1 MKKTAISIALL
12 VAMGIPVQN
21 YAQTQTN
28 MPVTNNQG
36 QVSLVKIIK
45 KLGKSTNT
53 EFFYSASDFKNIWI
67 DESKINYSS
76 LKQSLDYLK
85 KSVPLDYQIQN
96 NTVTLRKLISNNSL
110 TENEIK
116 PQNDT
121 INQQEKKIEE
131 VVVVG
136 YGTQKKSIIT
146 GSVSVVKGAA
156 AEGQPILSAG
166 NLLQGLAP
174 GVTVTTQTG
183 APGGDA
189 GNIRIR
195 GINSFGGSDTNPL
208 VIIDGV
214 AGNINDVDVNM
225 IESISVLKDAASAA
239 IYGSRAAGGVIL
251 ITTKR
256 AKGNK
261 LTAQYRMYTGWQ
273 MATAIPKVTDGL
285 TYMKV
290 FNDASMNDNGTK
302 IYTDEAINA
311 FKNAYDKN
319 PGNYYWQ
326 KAILQ
331 GSGFLQDHYFSLS
344 AKSGIIS
351 VSPSFGY
358 SNQEGII
365 KNTDFTRFVFRNNMD
380 ITPNDQW
387 NIRLDMSFINK
398 DRKQIADEGTVWN
411 YLGRMPTNIPIY
423 YGNNYSD
430 GWVKINPVGFIEN
443 GGNRNQNNLEFI
455 GNMNISYKPTDWL
468 TLKGMVAPRYLT
480 TNIHLF
486 RKSVPTYYE
495 DGTEAGSAN
504 TFTEL
509 TESARRQFY
518 GTYQFQADAKK
529 EFGKH
534 SFELLA
540 GASRETYNEK
550 ILSGYRRDFLYD
562 NYEVL
567 DAGADN
573 ETKDNGGA
581 EYEWLLVSAFGR
593 FNYNYNQKYLFEA
606 NVRYDGTSRFIG
618 KNRWAVFPSFS
629 AGWVVSRESFFENL
643 RETISLLKFRG
654 SWGKL
659 GNQNISSSYYP
670 FSEPL
675 SLGST
680 SMNGVVY
687 QTIQQLIMSNPDL
700 KWEETTMSGV
710 GVDLSLWR
718 KLDLTF
724 DLYNKKTDGILL
736 RLNTSQL
743 TGLEAP
749 VQNAATVSNKG
760 WEIGAQYNER
770 WGDFKMNIGF
780 NLSDVKN
787 EIIDMKGQ
795 SSGTLLRQQVGSS
808 VNSIYGFIADGL
820 YQSQAEINAGPTQFG
835 TLKPGDIRYKDIAGA
850 FDANGNPIGDG
861 KITDADRTII
871 GSTIPRYTYGFNM
884 GFSYKGLKLSALIQG
899 VGKVDGYL
907 DSHYVIP
914 AVNSSAV
921 KPWQLDYWT
930 PENTDAEFP
939 RVSLTSTNNT
949 QNSTKWMRSAA
960 YMRLKNVQIGYELPK
975 SFTDNT
981 FLQSIYLY
989 LNGQNL
995 LTFTNFY
1002 EGYDPEINYN
1012 LGSSDGVALGGGN
1025 YYPQVKTF
1033 SFGIDVKF

>member
-12 VAMGIPVQN
+12 AAMGLPVLN
-21 YAQTQTN
+21 YAQTQAST
-28 MPVTNNQG
+28 PVTNNQG
-36 QVSLVKIIK
+36 QVSLVKILK

-53 EFFYSASDFKNIWI
+53 KFFYSASDFKNIWV

-96 NTVTLRKLISNNSL
+96 NTVTLRKLISANSL
-110 TENEIK
+110 VKNEIK

-121 INQQEKKIEE
+121 INQKEKKIEE

-146 GSVSVVKGAA
+146 GSVSVVKGSSAN
-156 AEGQPILSAG
+156 GQPILSAG
-166 NLLQGLAP
+166 NALQGLAP

-195 GINSFGGSDTNPL
+195 GINSFGGSDSNPL
-208 VIIDGV
+208 FIIDGV
-214 AGNINDVDVNM
+214 AGNINDIDVNM

-251 ITTKR
+251 VTTKR

-261 LTAQYRMYTGWQ
+261 LTAQYRVYTGWQ
-273 MATAIPKVTDGL
+273 RATAIPKVTDGL

-302 IYTDEAINA
+302 IYSDDAINA

-319 PGNYYWQ
+319 PSNYDWQ

-358 SNQEGII
+358 SKQEGII
-365 KNTDFTRFVFRNNMD
+365 KNTDFTRFTFRNNMD

-387 NIRLDMSFINK
+387 NIRLDMSFVNK
-398 DRKQIADEGTVWN
+398 DRKQIADEGTIWN

-423 YGNNYSD
+423 YGSNYSD

-443 GGNRNQNNLEFI
+443 GGNRTQNDLEFI
-455 GNMNISYKPTDWL
+455 GNMNISYNPTDWL
-468 TLKGMVAPRYLT
+468 TLKGLVSPRYHT

-518 GTYQFQADAKK
+518 GTYQFQANAKK

-593 FNYNYNQKYLFEA
+593 FNYNYAQKYLFEA

-629 AGWVVSRESFFENL
+629 AGWVVSRENFFEGL
-643 RETISLLKFRG
+643 KGTISQLKLRG

-675 SLGST
+675 TLGST

-710 GVDLSLWR
+710 GVDLSLWK

-724 DLYNKKTDGILL
+724 DVYNKKTDGILL

-743 TGLEAP
+743 TGLQAP
-749 VQNAATVSNKG
+749 IQNTATVSNKG
-760 WEIGAQYNER
+760 WEIGAQYNEK

-787 EIIDMKGQ
+787 EILDMKGQ
-795 SSGTLLRQQVGSS
+795 SSGTILRQQVGSS

-820 YQSQAEINAGPTQFG
+820 YQNQAEIDAGPKQFG

-884 GFSYKGLKLSALIQG
+884 DFSYKGFRLSALIQG

-930 PENTDAEFP
+930 PENPNAQFP

-949 QNSTKWMRSAA
+949 QNSTMWMRSAA
-960 YMRLKNVQIGYELPK
+960 YMRLKNLQIGYELPK
-975 SFTDNT
+975 SFIDNT
-981 FLQSIYLY
+981 FLQSVYIYM
-989 LNGQNL
+989 NGQNL
-995 LTFTNFY
+995 LTFTKFY

-1012 LGSSDGVALGGGN
+1012 AGSSDGVALGGGN
-1025 YYPQVKTF
+1025 YYPQVKTY